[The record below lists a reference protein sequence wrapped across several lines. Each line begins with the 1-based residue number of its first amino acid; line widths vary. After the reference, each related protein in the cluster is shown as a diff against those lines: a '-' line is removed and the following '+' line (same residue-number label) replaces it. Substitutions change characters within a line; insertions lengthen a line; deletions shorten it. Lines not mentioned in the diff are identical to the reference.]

1 MLDSAGNADGNVE
14 LRRHHFS
21 GLADLQVVG
30 NVTGVDGGA
39 GSSNGGAQFVR
50 QLGLTKGKLR
60 ARHKT
65 QTDIQPIST
74 RLSAFLSFP
83 FLSSPF
89 PPLPSFLICV
99 TQQQRKDFDISE
111 YSPRTK
117 A

>member
-50 QLGLTKGKLR
+50 QLGLTKGNSLGPAIKHKLIFN
-60 ARHKT
+60 
-65 QTDIQPIST
+65 QYLPVSV
-74 RLSAFLSFP
+74 LSLPFLSF
-83 FLSSPF
+83 
-89 PPLPSFLICV
+89 PSFLICV